1 MGKKILII
9 VAHSDDEA
17 IGMGGT
23 IAKHK
28 IKGDKVFV
36 VSMTDGVSARNNFKN
51 KDVANRLKAAEKSSK
66 ILGFKWFNAHNFS
79 DNSMDK
85 YPLLDIIKA
94 LEKDKIKLKPDL
106 VYTHSGADLNIDHKI
121 VSQAVLTVFRPQPNE
136 KCKEIRFF
144 EVASSTDY
152 GVEAINGNFSPNLFI
167 DISKNWQDKLTALKA
182 YASEIR
188 SFPHSRSL
196 EGIKSLA
203 NRRGNQV
210 GLSMAEAFQVIRK
223 IED

>member
-28 IKGDKVFV
+28 IKGDEVFV
-36 VSMTDGVSARNNFKN
+36 VSMTDGVSARNNVKN
-51 KDVANRLKAAEKSSK
+51 KDVLNRLKAAKISSK
-66 ILGFKWFNAHNFS
+66 MLGFKWLNSHNFS
-79 DNSMDK
+79 DNSMDT

-94 LEKDKIKLKPDL
+94 IEKDKVKLKHDL

-121 VSQAVLTVFRPQPNE
+121 LSQVVLTVFRPQPYE
-136 KCKEIRFF
+136 KCKEIRLF

-167 DISKNWQDKLTALKA
+167 DISKTWRDKLSALKA
-182 YASEIR
+182 YESEIR
-188 SFPHSRSL
+188 SSPHTRSFEGL
-196 EGIKSLA
+196 ESLA
-203 NRRGNQV
+203 KRRGNQV
-210 GLSMAEAFQVIRK
+210 GLGMAEAFQVIRK
-223 IED
+223 IEI

>member
-1 MGKKILII
+1 M
-9 VAHSDDEA
+9 
-17 IGMGGT
+17 
-23 IAKHK
+23 
-28 IKGDKVFV
+28 
-36 VSMTDGVSARNNFKN
+36 
-51 KDVANRLKAAEKSSK
+51 
-66 ILGFKWFNAHNFS
+66 
-79 DNSMDK
+79 
-85 YPLLDIIKA
+85 
-94 LEKDKIKLKPDL
+94 
-106 VYTHSGADLNIDHKI
+106 
-121 VSQAVLTVFRPQPNE
+121 
-136 KCKEIRFF
+136 
-144 EVASSTDY
+144 
-152 GVEAINGNFSPNLFI
+152 EAINGNFSPNLFI